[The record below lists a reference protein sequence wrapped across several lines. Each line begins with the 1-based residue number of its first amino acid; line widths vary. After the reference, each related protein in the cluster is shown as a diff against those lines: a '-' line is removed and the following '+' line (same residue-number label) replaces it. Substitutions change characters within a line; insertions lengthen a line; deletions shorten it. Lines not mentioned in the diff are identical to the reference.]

1 MTAKPFAGSPAR
13 TALEADK
20 VRMRAALGIGDKPS
34 LPARLK
40 FIAMNSEFRCVA
52 TYRFSQYVAELAE
65 HRNLLALPAKVLY
78 RLLNRWATHVDH
90 TDISAGARIG
100 PGLVLMHRSG
110 VIVGPVSIGDNCVV
124 HHNVT
129 IGQRVARGDQGVP
142 RIGDRVWIGP
152 GCIITGSIA
161 IGDDVTIS
169 AGSILSRD
177 VPSGCLV
184 AGNPARVIA
193 KDYDNTDFIGL
204 LPESG

>member
-1 MTAKPFAGSPAR
+1 MSYFR
-13 TALEADK
+13 DVLELKAYVDRF
-20 VRMRAALGIGDKPS
+20 VNLGLGHCQVKLD
-34 LPARLK
+34 RRGC
-40 FIAMNSEFRCVA
+40 NCG
-52 TYRFSQYVAELAE
+52 
-65 HRNLLALPAKVLY
+65 N
-78 RLLNRWATHVDH
+78 
-90 TDISAGARIG
+90 
-100 PGLVLMHRSG
+100 
-110 VIVGPVSIGDNCVV
+110 GPVSIGDNCVV

-169 AGSILSRD
+169 AGSVLSRD